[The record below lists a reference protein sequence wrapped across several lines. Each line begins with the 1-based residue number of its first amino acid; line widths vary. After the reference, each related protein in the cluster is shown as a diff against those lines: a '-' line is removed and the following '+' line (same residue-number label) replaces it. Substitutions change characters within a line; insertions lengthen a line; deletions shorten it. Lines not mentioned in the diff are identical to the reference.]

1 MIEGSLT
8 LHPSASHGGARVADL
23 GAEPA
28 HARGLAGLSGERDQA
43 GNDTCRR
50 DTCQAVMIPPMF
62 SFVEM
67 SLSKSHGRCYGNAGG
82 KLGFLTIS

>member
-1 MIEGSLT
+1 MIEGPLIV
-8 LHPSASHGGARVADL
+8 HPSASHDGARVADL

-43 GNDTCRR
+43 GNDTCRG

-62 SFVEM
+62 TFVEM
-67 SLSKSHGRCYGNAGG
+67 SLSISHGRCYGNTDG

>member
-43 GNDTCRR
+43 GQRHVSRGHVSGGDDT
-50 DTCQAVMIPPMF
+50 AHV
-62 SFVEM
+62 
-67 SLSKSHGRCYGNAGG
+67 
-82 KLGFLTIS
+82 

>member
-8 LHPSASHGGARVADL
+8 LHPSASHDGARVADL

-43 GNDTCRR
+43 GNDTCRGTR
-50 DTCQAVMIPPMF
+50 V
-62 SFVEM
+62 
-67 SLSKSHGRCYGNAGG
+67 RR
-82 KLGFLTIS
+82 